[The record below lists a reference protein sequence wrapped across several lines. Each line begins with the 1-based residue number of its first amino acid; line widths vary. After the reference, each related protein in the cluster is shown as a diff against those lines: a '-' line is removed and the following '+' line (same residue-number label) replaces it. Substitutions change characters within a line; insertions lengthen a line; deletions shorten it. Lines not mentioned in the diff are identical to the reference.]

1 MSKLT
6 KIRVGGVPEHFNL
19 TWHLAMENG
28 LFEKEGIELEWTVFK
43 GGTGQMTKALRENEI
58 DIAVILTEGIIKDI
72 TEGSPCKIVQ
82 VFVESPLIWGIHVAE
97 KSDYKELSELKG
109 QRAAISRFGSG
120 SHLMA
125 YVNALELGWNTAT
138 DLEFEVVKDLEGAV
152 DALTKQNA
160 DYFMWEKFTTK
171 PLVDQQTFR
180 RLGDCPTPWPCFVIA
195 VRDEFITNEKE
206 TLQAVLEVINSIT
219 AGFKDIPE
227 IDGIIS
233 KRYEQ
238 KIEDVKNWLALTEW
252 SQENIEAET
261 VEAVQNQLLKLD
273 IISKKLPYNQLVANL
288 ED

>member
-1 MSKLT
+1 MKNVR
-6 KIRVGGVPEHFNL
+6 IGGVPEHFNYAWYVAL
-19 TWHLAMENG
+19 KQGH
-28 LFEKEGIELEWTVFK
+28 FK
-43 GGTGQMTKALRENEI
+43 SHNIDVRWKDYFGGTGQMTKALRDNEI

-97 KSDYKELSELKG
+97 KSAFKQLSDLKS

-125 YVNALELGWNTAT
+125 YVNAMELGWDTT
-138 DLEFEVVKDLEGAV
+138 SDLEFEVVKDLDGAV
-152 DALTKQNA
+152 EALTKEEA

-195 VRDEFITNEKE
+195 VRDEFISNEKE
-206 TLQAVLEVINSIT
+206 TLLAILEVINSIT
-219 AGFKDIPE
+219 KTFKQIPE
-227 IDGIIS
+227 IDSIIS

-238 KIEDVKNWLALTEW
+238 KNEDVKQWLALTEW
-252 SQENIEAET
+252 SQKNISPST
-261 VEAVQNQLLKLD
+261 VEAVQDQLMQLD
-273 IISKKLPYNQLVANL
+273 IISEKLPYDQLVAEL
-288 ED
+288 

>member
-1 MSKLT
+1 MKNVR
-6 KIRVGGVPEHFNL
+6 IGGVPEHFNYA
-19 TWHLAMENG
+19 WYLALKQG
-28 LFEKEGIELEWTVFK
+28 HFK
-43 GGTGQMTKALRENEI
+43 PHNINVRWNDYFGGTGQMTKALRENEI
-58 DIAVILTEGIIKDI
+58 DIAVILTEGIVKDI

-206 TLQAVLEVINSIT
+206 TLLAVLEVINSIT

-227 IDGIIS
+227 IDEIIS

-252 SQENIEAET
+252 SQKNIDPST
-261 VEAVQNQLLKLD
+261 IEAVQNQLIKLD
-273 IISKKLPYNQLVANL
+273 IISKKLPYNQLTANL

>member
-1 MSKLT
+1 MKNVR
-6 KIRVGGVPEHFNL
+6 IGGVPEHFNYA
-19 TWHLAMENG
+19 WYLALKQG
-28 LFEKEGIELEWTVFK
+28 HFK
-43 GGTGQMTKALRENEI
+43 PHNINVRWNDYFGGTGQMTKALRENEI

-97 KSDYKELSELKG
+97 KSTYKELSELKG

-152 DALTKQNA
+152 DALTKENA

-171 PLVDQQTFR
+171 PLVDQKTFR

-219 AGFKDIPE
+219 DGFKDIPE

>member
-1 MSKLT
+1 MKNVR
-6 KIRVGGVPEHFNL
+6 IGGVPEHFNYA
-19 TWHLAMENG
+19 WYLALKQG
-28 LFEKEGIELEWTVFK
+28 HFK
-43 GGTGQMTKALRENEI
+43 PKNINVRWNDYFGGTGQMTKALRENEI

-97 KSDYKELSELKG
+97 KSTYKELSELKG

-138 DLEFEVVKDLEGAV
+138 DLEFQVVKDLEGAV
-152 DALTKQNA
+152 DALTKENA

-171 PLVDQQTFR
+171 PLVDQKTFR

>member
-1 MSKLT
+1 MKDVR
-6 KIRVGGVPEHFNL
+6 IGGVPEHFNYAWYMAL
-19 TWHLAMENG
+19 KQG
-28 LFEKEGIELEWTVFK
+28 RFK
-43 GGTGQMTKALRENEI
+43 PHDVNVRWKDYFGGTGQMTKALRENEI

-97 KSDYKELSELKG
+97 KSTYKELSDLKG

-125 YVNALELGWNTAT
+125 YVNALEQGWDAAK
-138 DLEFEVVKDLEGAV
+138 DLKFEVVKDLNGAV
-152 DALTKQNA
+152 EALTNENA

-195 VRDEFITNEKE
+195 VRDEFIANEKE
-206 TLQAVLEVINSIT
+206 TLLAVLEVINSIT
-219 AGFKDIPE
+219 ASFKDIPE

-238 KIEDVKNWLALTEW
+238 KNEDVKNWLALTEW
-252 SQENIEAET
+252 SQKNIDPST
-261 VEAVQNQLLKLD
+261 VGAVQNQLIKLD
-273 IISKKLPYNQLVANL
+273 IISKKLPYNQLIANL

>member
-1 MSKLT
+1 MKNVR
-6 KIRVGGVPEHFNL
+6 IGGVPEHFNYA
-19 TWHLAMENG
+19 WYLALKQG
-28 LFEKEGIELEWTVFK
+28 HFK
-43 GGTGQMTKALRENEI
+43 PKNINVRWNDYFGGTGQMTKALRENEI
-58 DIAVILTEGIIKDI
+58 DIAVILTEGIIKYI

-97 KSDYKELSELKG
+97 KSTYKELSELKG

-152 DALTKQNA
+152 DALTKENA

-171 PLVDQQTFR
+171 PLVDQKTFR

-219 AGFKDIPE
+219 DGFKDIPE

>member
-1 MSKLT
+1 MKNVR
-6 KIRVGGVPEHFNL
+6 IGGVPEHFNYA
-19 TWHLAMENG
+19 WYLALKQG
-28 LFEKEGIELEWTVFK
+28 HFK
-43 GGTGQMTKALRENEI
+43 PHNINVRWKDYFGGTGQMANALRNNEI

-97 KSDYKELSELKG
+97 KSTYKKMSDLKG

-125 YVNALELGWNTAT
+125 YVNALEQGWDAAK
-138 DLEFEVVKDLEGAV
+138 DLKFEVVKDLNGAV
-152 DALTKQNA
+152 EALTNENA

-206 TLQAVLEVINSIT
+206 TLLAVLEVINSIT

-227 IDGIIS
+227 IDEIIS

-252 SQENIEAET
+252 SQKNIDPST
-261 VEAVQNQLLKLD
+261 VEAVQNQLIKLD
-273 IISKKLPYNQLVANL
+273 IISKKLPYNQLTANL

>member
-1 MSKLT
+1 MKNVR
-6 KIRVGGVPEHFNL
+6 IGGVPEHFNYA
-19 TWHLAMENG
+19 WYLALKQG
-28 LFEKEGIELEWTVFK
+28 HFK
-43 GGTGQMTKALRENEI
+43 PKNINVRWNDYFGGTGQMTKALRENEI

-97 KSDYKELSELKG
+97 KSDYKELSDLKG

-152 DALTKQNA
+152 DALTKENA

-171 PLVDQQTFR
+171 PLVDQKTFR

>member
-1 MSKLT
+1 MKNVR
-6 KIRVGGVPEHFNL
+6 IGGVPEHFNYA
-19 TWHLAMENG
+19 WYLALKQG
-28 LFEKEGIELEWTVFK
+28 HFK
-43 GGTGQMTKALRENEI
+43 PKNINVRWNDYFGGTGQMTKALRENEI

-97 KSDYKELSELKG
+97 KSTYKELSELKG
-109 QRAAISRFGSG
+109 QRAAISRFVSG

-152 DALTKQNA
+152 DALTKENA

-171 PLVDQQTFR
+171 PLVDQKTFR

-195 VRDEFITNEKE
+195 VRDEFITNEKD

>member
-1 MSKLT
+1 MKNVR
-6 KIRVGGVPEHFNL
+6 IGGVPEHFNYA
-19 TWHLAMENG
+19 WYLALKQG
-28 LFEKEGIELEWTVFK
+28 HFK
-43 GGTGQMTKALRENEI
+43 PKNINVRWNDYFGGTGQMTKALRENEI

-97 KSDYKELSELKG
+97 KSTYKELSELKG
-109 QRAAISRFGSG
+109 QRAAVSRFGSG

-152 DALTKQNA
+152 DALTKENA

-171 PLVDQQTFR
+171 PLVDQKTFR

-219 AGFKDIPE
+219 DGFKDIPE